1 MTISR
6 ASIVRKTH
14 LFPGALYVSAAGLS
28 WSLTGI
34 FLRLAPHLDAWQFL
48 VWRSFGVACAF
59 VIIMR
64 ARGAGSPMKRFV
76 AIGPTGAFVVFSLSV
91 ASIAFIIAMKSTT
104 VANALFLSSC
114 APLLAAILGYV
125 FLGET
130 LSLRE
135 GVSIALGFVGLGV
148 IVGGAVEAGSLAG
161 NISAVLTALGFAGA
175 SVGMRHGPKR
185 DYIPAVLGY
194 GVIVCVLA
202 VGVCAAK
209 GVTLFHPPLEMLA
222 AFAAGF
228 LAMGAGFAFF
238 LRGAPHVPAAS
249 SNGAGADGNHFRP
262 DLGLAGVRR
271 KTRRRDADRRRYRPR
286 RGGFYGARRRRPG
299 EADRRARA
307 RKALSVRS
315 SGDLERLCRGHGRS
329 VCAERSMANP
339 NSHYAASLRELANAL
354 SVQQFITSEYSK
366 PSSARR
372 APTGP
377 LTKSRASLT

>member
-1 MTISR
+1 MHRS
-6 ASIVRKTH
+6 
-14 LFPGALYVSAAGLS
+14 FLS
-28 WSLTGI
+28 G
-34 FLRLAPHLDAWQFL
+34 
-48 VWRSFGVACAF
+48 VSFGVACAF

-76 AIGPTGAFVVFSLSV
+76 AIGPTGAIVVFSLSV

-249 SNGAGADGNHFRP
+249 QTVLAQTETIFGPIWVWLAFGEKPAVATLIGGAIVLVAVVSMALAGAGP
-262 DLGLAGVRR
+262 
-271 KTRRRDADRRRYRPR
+271 
-286 RGGFYGARRRRPG
+286 AR
-299 EADRRARA
+299 
-307 RKALSVRS
+307 
-315 SGDLERLCRGHGRS
+315 
-329 VCAERSMANP
+329 
-339 NSHYAASLRELANAL
+339 
-354 SVQQFITSEYSK
+354 
-366 PSSARR
+366 
-372 APTGP
+372 PTGVQGRE
-377 LTKSRASLT
+377 KHSR